1 MTACREARESHPS
14 VRSPEPRRPNG
25 RRQASLPP
33 ERLSQAP
40 DVNEAN

>member
-1 MTACREARESHPS
+1 MTACREALKATPAS
-14 VRSPEPRRPNG
+14 VPPETRRPNR